1 MHTLIQLIKKCP
13 PLLAVIQ
20 WLLRTAEQ
28 IHQLYLKLCW
38 QIFVRLP
45 LKERKVIFCNFYG
58 GGFGDNPKFIAEE
71 MIRRNL
77 GFEMYW
83 VCAHPEMVFPAPIR
97 SVKPN
102 STAFAYHMAT
112 AKFLVENTRRQ
123 YYFIKRPGQFYI
135 QTWHGGPG
143 LKKVEM
149 DVQAALSD
157 EYIAY
162 AKRDSACIDL
172 PPGVLVQRPHS
183 GAGHSQER
191 PVFHRSRRSPPEDR
205 GILSH
210 SRREKNRALRP
221 HLPGQPGHRH
231 VQSGL

>member
-143 LKKVEM
+143 L
-149 DVQAALSD
+149 
-157 EYIAY
+157 
-162 AKRDSACIDL
+162 
-172 PPGVLVQRPHS
+172 
-183 GAGHSQER
+183 
-191 PVFHRSRRSPPEDR
+191 
-205 GILSH
+205 
-210 SRREKNRALRP
+210 NR
-221 HLPGQPGHRH
+221 
-231 VQSGL
+231 